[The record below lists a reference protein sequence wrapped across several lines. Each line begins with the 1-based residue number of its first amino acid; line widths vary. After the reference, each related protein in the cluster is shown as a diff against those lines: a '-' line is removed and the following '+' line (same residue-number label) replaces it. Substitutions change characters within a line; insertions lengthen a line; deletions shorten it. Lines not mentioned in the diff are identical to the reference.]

1 MYPTLQPTRAP
12 YPMFDTHFHLDFC
25 SDYETF
31 MRAWQHYSYTD
42 DSERTMPSR
51 MFAVGVRP
59 RSYKQTCNAIA
70 ALSCADTII
79 PGVGFH
85 PWLISDNTI
94 DALEFEAGLHS
105 IAHARVIGEIGIDAT
120 VRGVGRDPEQA
131 QVILAKQRTC
141 FERICYAV
149 RDAVRDAVQHG
160 SVQNGSVHHGKVQH
174 DEVQSGGVQSDV
186 QHTAPCAKKIL
197 SIHAAGTRENIV
209 DILKTTGVLECATCI
224 FHWFSLDSIQF
235 CDARSQSCMFSVNT
249 RMLASRKGKNYAAQ
263 LPLTQLLL
271 ETDMPAC
278 AHSTYTIPSHMLEA
292 ARTIELLAQ
301 IKHMDAHAVAQTL
314 YENACALLT
323 TK

>member
-1 MYPTLQPTRAP
+1 MYPPNQPTRAP

-25 SDYETF
+25 SDYERF
-31 MRAWQHYSYTD
+31 MRAWQHYNYPD

-79 PGVGFH
+79 PGIGFH
-85 PWLISDNTI
+85 PWLISDSTI
-94 DALEFEAGLHS
+94 DTLEFEAGLRS

-131 QVILAKQRTC
+131 QVILAKQRAC

-149 RDAVRDAVQHG
+149 RDAVQNG
-160 SVQNGSVHHGKVQH
+160 SVQNGGVQH
-174 DEVQSGGVQSDV
+174 NVQR
-186 QHTAPCAKKIL
+186 TAPYANKIL

-209 DILKTTGVLECATCI
+209 YILKTTGVLECATCI
-224 FHWFSLDSIQF
+224 FHWFSLDSMQLN
-235 CDARSQSCMFSVNT
+235 DARSQGCMFSVNT

-271 ETDMPAC
+271 ETDMPECVQSA
-278 AHSTYTIPSHMLEA
+278 YNIPDHMREA

-301 IKHMDAHAVAQTL
+301 LKHMNAHAVAETL
-314 YENACALLT
+314 YENACTLLT

>member
-1 MYPTLQPTRAP
+1 MYPPNQPTRAP

-79 PGVGFH
+79 PGIGFH

-94 DALEFEAGLHS
+94 DTLEFEAGLRS

-131 QVILAKQRTC
+131 QVILAKQRAC

-149 RDAVRDAVQHG
+149 RDAV
-160 SVQNGSVHHGKVQH
+160 QNGSVQYDNVQH

-224 FHWFSLDSIQF
+224 FHWFSLDSIQL
-235 CDARSQSCMFSVNT
+235 CDARSQGCMFSVNT

>member
-1 MYPTLQPTRAP
+1 MYPPNQPTRAP

-94 DALEFEAGLHS
+94 DALEFEAGLRS

-249 RMLASRKGKNYAAQ
+249 RMLATRKGKNYAAQ

-271 ETDMPAC
+271 ETDMPECVQSA
-278 AHSTYTIPSHMLEA
+278 YNIPDHMREA

-301 IKHMDAHAVAQTL
+301 LKHMNAHAVAETL
-314 YENACALLT
+314 YENACTLLT